1 MPTTMSATLAANE
14 ALERRRRSGA
24 PVLPMA
30 FGEAGLPVAPS
41 LRAMLAEAAGR
52 GGYGPVAGSAELRR
66 AAAGYWARRELP
78 VDQEF
83 VVCGPGSKPLLFA
96 LLLTIGGEVAVP
108 RPSWVSYAAQSRMIG
123 NRPLFVPTP
132 EGQGGVPDAEL
143 LARAVTD
150 ARSAGRDI
158 KAVVVTLPDNPTG
171 TVAAP
176 ATVQRLTDVARELD
190 LVIISD
196 EIYRDLV
203 HDPRAP
209 FVSPAQLAPER
220 TVVTTALSKSLALGG
235 WRIGAARLPDSQ
247 LGVTLRRDLLGVASE
262 IWSSPSGPVQHAAA
276 YAFGEPAELVERVA
290 LSRRLHATVARA
302 VAGRFAAT
310 GALVHPPAAAFY
322 LYPDFAP
329 LRAFFRERYGI
340 GTGAQLSAM
349 MLERYGLGVL
359 PGGEFGEAG
368 DPLRLRVATGML
380 YGQTDDQRVAA
391 LAATDATALPWIDG
405 ALRRLDEVLA
415 EITEVTPAAGASTQ
429 PATGTHPA
437 TRPRPRPDPALAF
450 VRGTL

>member
-66 AAAGYWARRELP
+66 AAAGYWGRRELA
-78 VDQEF
+78 VDPDL

-96 LLLTIGGEVAVP
+96 LLLAIGGEVVVP

-123 NRPLFVPTP
+123 NHPLFVPTRA
-132 EGQGGVPDAEL
+132 GQGGVPDPGL
-143 LARAVTD
+143 LARAVAG
-150 ARSAGRDI
+150 ARAAGRDI

-171 TVAAP
+171 TMASP
-176 ATVQRLTDVARELD
+176 ATVRQLADVATEHD

-203 HDPRAP
+203 HDPRAA

-235 WRIGAARLPDSQ
+235 WRIGVARLPDGP
-247 LGVTLRRDLLGVASE
+247 LGDALRRELLGVASE

-290 LSRRLHATVARA
+290 HSRRLHAAVARA
-302 VAGRFAAT
+302 VAGRFAAA
-310 GALVHPPAAAFY
+310 GALVHPPAAGFY

-329 LRAFFRERYGI
+329 LRASLRERYGI
-340 GTGAQLSAM
+340 GTGTRLSAM

-359 PGGEFGEAG
+359 PGGEFGEPD

-380 YGQTDDQRVAA
+380 YGRTDEQRAAA
-391 LAATDATALPWIDG
+391 LEAADPAALPWVDE
-405 ALRRLDEVLA
+405 ALRRLDAVLS
-415 EITEVTPAAGASTQ
+415 EITEVAPAPGSNAR
-429 PATGTHPA
+429 PA
-437 TRPRPRPDPALAF
+437 PRLHPRPDPAFAF
-450 VRGTL
+450 ARGGTL